1 MNKKVF
7 KKISIVALFTITF
20 IMTVFPPAW
29 ELLNIIFREFMPCDL
44 LPNNR
49 SDVN

>member
-20 IMTVFPPAW
+20 VMTVFPPAW
-29 ELLNIIFREFMPCDL
+29 EYYRSGSIHAGPGKDYGIKCLN
-44 LPNNR
+44 
-49 SDVN
+49 S

>member
-20 IMTVFPPAW
+20 VMTVFPPAW
-29 ELLNIIFREFMPCDL
+29 ELLNIIFREFMPCVSSPYIRAILD
-44 LPNNR
+44 
-49 SDVN
+49 